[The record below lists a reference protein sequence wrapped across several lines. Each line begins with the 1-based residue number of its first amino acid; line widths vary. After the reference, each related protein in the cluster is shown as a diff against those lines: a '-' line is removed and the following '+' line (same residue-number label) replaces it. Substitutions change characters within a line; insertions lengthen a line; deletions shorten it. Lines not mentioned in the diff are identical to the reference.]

1 MGRFENLKRTA
12 DRVEAGTLKPQAKV
26 EEPVVER
33 QSTAKPGS
41 LKDKLGARK
50 PVASTVRMSLEITQ
64 EMHDQVTQ
72 IAVRAGIAKV
82 EVIREILKE
91 TLPELID

>member
-1 MGRFENLKRTA
+1 MGRFENLKKTA
-12 DRVEAGTLKPQAKV
+12 DRVEAGTLNPQAKV
-26 EEPVVER
+26 EEPAR
-33 QSTAKPGS
+33 QSTAKPSS

-50 PVASTVRMSLEITQ
+50 PSSSTVRMSVEITQ

-72 IAVRAGIAKV
+72 IAIRAGIAKV

>member
-12 DRVEAGTLKPQAKV
+12 DRVEAGTLKPETKKA
-26 EEPVVER
+26 EPAPR
-33 QSTAKPGS
+33 QSTAKTSS

-50 PVASTVRMSLEITQ
+50 PAASTVRMSVEITQ
-64 EMHDQVTQ
+64 EMHDQITQ